1 MGRELQA
8 VSHNQRLVE
17 WSNRVEACRKSGQT
31 VSQWCS
37 ENGVAV
43 STYYAWQRKVFQAV
57 TEKAEVCFAEIPVYS
72 ASPASIRPAAMIHAG
87 KLEIELCSGAD
98 AATIRA
104 IIQAIQSC

>member
-8 VSHNQRLVE
+8 VNHRQRLRE
-17 WSNRVEACRKSGQT
+17 WSERVEACRNSGQT

-57 TEKAEVCFAEIPVYS
+57 TAEVSFAQVPVYS
-72 ASPASIRPAAMIHAG
+72 EAPEAMSTGAMIHAG

-98 AATIRA
+98 AAMIQA
-104 IIQAIQSC
+104 IIQALRTC